1 MIQDN
6 DDIFEKVA
14 PQHWWLFWKPSDFL
28 VSGSNPAVGDKIFLW
43 WFCYFNMKCTFFVWK
58 YNTFAKWNVFIIVY
72 CPGISVSNLKNSLL
86 LISLITSKYSSNRSC
101 LEFCG
106 KIENNN
112 LRNNKKNFFAWFKIR
127 TLDLPVKKSD
137 GFQKSHRCWGATF
150 SKMSS

>member
-1 MIQDN
+1 MIQDY
-6 DDIFEKVA
+6 DDIFENGF
-14 PQHWWLFWKPSDFL
+14 PQHRWHFSHHQFFL
-28 VSGSNPAVGDKIFLW
+28 VSGSNPAAGDKIFLW

-106 KIENNN
+106 KIEDDN
-112 LRNNKKNFFAWFKIR
+112 LKNKKKVF
-127 TLDLPVKKSD
+127 LPGSR
-137 GFQKSHRCWGATF
+137 FEPLTF
-150 SKMSS
+150 L